1 MARVQPPNDNLQA
14 EWRNLCLYL
23 RDCVQYEVSSRA
35 LRKSQAAYVPLRG
48 TETLL
53 TQGATSISADLPFRP
68 AGRGQILS
76 VQYGWPLLIFQ
87 TPSRSSIVAPLLT
100 VVCEMSAPNG
110 TDPAKLTPITDPDLN
125 VALFSP
131 ELLPP
136 ELQSEIE
143 ELIGEEPDFTS
154 PDFTASILPKVAAL
168 LDVPC
173 GDFGGSLQ
181 TKIPKDVGIHHVA
194 TVTQIDESDA
204 TRDLLAELR
213 DLAARTDWRDTSAA
227 TLLAVMPAPVATKKN
242 QREVVPISPLPLNES
257 QEYALAQIRQDT
269 VTAVTGPPGTG
280 KSQIV
285 VSAIA
290 NSWVADEKVLLA
302 STNNAAVDVAVQRAD
317 SLALGLLVRTGNK
330 ALREQ
335 LPTTI
340 TNILRQASTRT
351 DPPTRNIAAAN
362 LSSTFTFRQTF
373 LTSLSELERA
383 EADLLD
389 LLGRVHDSA
398 LRIWNTPDRHQANF
412 ANTALATAAQRI
424 VRLPLFRGFRLKRL
438 FRRFDASPQSIDIEN
453 VRSWSR
459 LCREFETSGARVNVQ
474 RDSALPNLSETLSS
488 LDSDY
493 IAASA
498 DFLRI
503 IVNDSVATNKSAAG
517 GAGAAGIG
525 GRKNQDAIRYAQSA
539 LKGWACTALSMKR
552 NFDLRPNTFDLAV
565 IDEASQCSLAYILPI
580 AYRARRIAVVG
591 DPNQL
596 PPVITLGSKIAESL
610 ARKNDVTNLLQR
622 NPGIAF
628 VDGSAFH
635 AFETVHGHAQTRLLN
650 EHFRCHPRI
659 ARWFNSVFYGDSL
672 HVLTDV
678 SAMTSHERGL
688 AWVDVSG
695 KAERPHFGRSW
706 VNHGEAEAAAKLVSE
721 LASEG
726 LSIGVVSPFAAQAG
740 LIEKLVEASV
750 DSEALN
756 SANFVVGTAHRLQG
770 DERDA
775 MIFSCCV
782 TPGTLKSTVRWIE
795 DTRNLVNVA
804 VSRARQRLIILGHP
818 AIDAIESPTLSS
830 LRAFAFEN
838 REDQMVPR
846 RVDSHAE
853 AVLLKSM
860 LEYGP
865 PPVAKIE
872 VEGFELDF
880 AIIVGHRRI
889 NIEVDGDHHLDEMG
903 SLRRRDVA
911 RDRVL
916 AAAGWEVLR
925 YPAWRCWSEPDSVAA
940 EIHTYATSAKP

>member
-1 MARVQPPNDNLQA
+1 LQSD
-14 EWRNLCLYL
+14 WRNLCLYL
-23 RDCVQYEVSSRA
+23 RDCVQYEVSGRA
-35 LRKSQAAYVPLRG
+35 LRKSQAAYVLLRG

-53 TQGATSISADLPFRP
+53 TQGSVSISADLPFRP
-68 AGRGQILS
+68 AGRGQTLS

-87 TPSRSSIVAPLLT
+87 ALNRSAIVAPLFT
-100 VVCEMSAPNG
+100 VVCEMSMPNG
-110 TDPAKLTPITDPDLN
+110 ADPAKLTPITDPDLN

-143 ELIGEEPDFTS
+143 DLIGEDPDFKSPGFTS
-154 PDFTASILPKVAAL
+154 KTLPKLAAL
-168 LDVPC
+168 LDVPY
-173 GDFGGSLQ
+173 GDFDGTLQ
-181 TKIPKDVGIHHVA
+181 TKIPKDKGLHHVA

-213 DLAARTDWRDTSAA
+213 DLSARTDWRDTSAA
-227 TLLAVMPAPVATKKN
+227 TLLGLDPAPPAAKKG
-242 QREVVPISPLPLNES
+242 QYEVVPVAPLPLNES
-257 QEYALAQIRQDT
+257 QEEALARIRQSP

-290 NSWVADEKVLLA
+290 NSWVAEEKVLLA
-302 STNNAAVDVAVQRAD
+302 STNNAAVDVAIHRAD

-351 DPPTRNIAAAN
+351 DPQIRNIAAAS
-362 LSSTFTFRQTF
+362 LSSRFTFRQTF
-373 LTSLSELERA
+373 LNSLSELEQA
-383 EADLLD
+383 EANLLD
-389 LLGRVHDSA
+389 LLGRVHESA
-398 LRIWNTPDRHQANF
+398 LRIWNTPSLHQSNF
-412 ANTALATAAQRI
+412 ANANLANAAHRI
-424 VRLPLFRGFRLKRL
+424 VRLPLFRIFRLKRL
-438 FRRFDASPQSIDIEN
+438 FRRFDASPPSIELDH
-453 VRSWSR
+453 VRAWSR
-459 LCREFETSGARVNVQ
+459 LCREFETSSARVNAL
-474 RDSALPNLSETLSS
+474 RDSALPNLSDTLSS
-488 LDSDY
+488 LDTDY
-493 IAASA
+493 VTASV

-503 IVNDSVATNKSAAG
+503 VVNDSVAANKAAAG

-552 NFDLRPNTFDLAV
+552 NFDLRANSFDLAV

-596 PPVITLGSKIAESL
+596 PPVITLGSKIADSL
-610 ARKNDVTNLLQR
+610 ARKNGVTGLLQR
-622 NPGIAF
+622 NPGIEF

-635 AFETVHGHAQTRLLN
+635 AFEAVHGHGQTRLLN

-695 KAERPHFGRSW
+695 KAERPTFGRSW
-706 VNHGEAEAAAKLVSE
+706 VNHTEAEAAVELVREMAAK
-721 LASEG
+721 G
-726 LSIGVVSPFAAQAG
+726 LSVGVVSPFAAQAG
-740 LIEKLVEASV
+740 LIEKLVEGSV
-750 DSEALN
+750 DSETLN

-775 MIFSCCV
+775 VIFSCCV

-804 VSRARQRLIILGHP
+804 VSRARQRLVILGHP

-853 AVLLKSM
+853 AMLLESM
-860 LEYGP
+860 LKYGLN
-865 PPVAKIE
+865 PVAKIE

-880 AIIVGHRRI
+880 AVFVGSRRI
-889 NIEVDGDHHLDEMG
+889 NIEVDGDHHLDHNG

-916 AAAGWEVLR
+916 NAAGWEVLR
-925 YPAWRCWSEPDSVAA
+925 FPAWRCWSEPTSVAA
-940 EIHTYATSAKP
+940 EVHTYATSAKP

>member
-1 MARVQPPNDNLQA
+1 MARIQPPKDGLQL

-48 TETLL
+48 TEALL
-53 TQGATSISADLPFRP
+53 TQNSVSISADLPFRP
-68 AGRGQILS
+68 AGRGQTLA

-87 TPSRSSIVAPLLT
+87 TPNHSSITAHLIT
-100 VVCEMSAPNG
+100 VVCEMSASDG
-110 TDPAKLTPITDPDLN
+110 TEASKLTPITDPDLN

-131 ELLPP
+131 EFLPP
-136 ELQSEIE
+136 ELQTEIN
-143 ELIGEEPDFTS
+143 ELIGEDPDFTS

-173 GDFGGSLQ
+173 GNFGGSLLSSV
-181 TKIPKDVGIHHVA
+181 PKDVGLHHVA

-213 DLAARTDWRDTSAA
+213 DLSTRTDWRETSAA
-227 TLLAVMPAPVATKKN
+227 TLLGLNPVPQAAKKG
-242 QREVVPISPLPLNES
+242 QREVVPVAPLPLNES
-257 QEYALAQIRQDT
+257 QEEALARIRQST

-280 KSQIV
+280 KSQVV

-290 NSWVADEKVLLA
+290 NSWVAEEKVLLA

-351 DPPTRNIAAAN
+351 DPPTRNLAAAS

-373 LTSLSELERA
+373 LNSLSELEQA
-383 EADLLD
+383 EANLLD

-398 LRIWNTPDRHQANF
+398 LRIWNTPDFHQSNF

-424 VRLPLFRGFRLKRL
+424 VRLPLFRGFRLRRL
-438 FRRFDASPQSIDIEN
+438 FRRFDASPQSIELEH
-453 VRSWSR
+453 VRAWSR
-459 LCREFETSGARVNVQ
+459 LCRDFETSSARVNIK
-474 RDSALPNLSETLSS
+474 RDSVLPDLSDTLSS
-488 LDSDY
+488 LNSDY
-493 IAASA
+493 MTASA

-503 IVNDSVATNKSAAG
+503 VVNDSVVANKSAAG
-517 GAGAAGIG
+517 GAGVAGIG

-552 NFDLRPNTFDLAV
+552 NFDLRANSFDLAV

-580 AYRARRIAVVG
+580 AYRTRRIAVVG

-596 PPVITLGSKIAESL
+596 PPVITLGSRIADSL
-610 ARKNDVTNLLQR
+610 ARKNGVTSLLQR

-635 AFETVHGHAQTRLLN
+635 AFEAVHGHDQTQLLN

-678 SAMTSHERGL
+678 SAMTSQERGL

-695 KAERPHFGRSW
+695 KAERPNFGRSW
-706 VNHGEAEAAAKLVSE
+706 VNHTEAESAVELVRE
-721 LASEG
+721 LASDG
-726 LSIGVVSPFAAQAG
+726 LTVGVVSPFAAQAG

-750 DSEALN
+750 DSEAL
-756 SANFVVGTAHRLQG
+756 SSSNFVVGTAHRLQG
-770 DERDA
+770 DERDVV
-775 MIFSCCV
+775 IFSCCV
-782 TPGTLKSTVRWIE
+782 TPGTLTSTVRWIE
-795 DTRNLVNVA
+795 ETRNLVNVA

-830 LRAFAFEN
+830 LRAFVFEN

-853 AVLLKSM
+853 AVLLDS
-860 LEYGP
+860 LLRRGLN
-865 PPVAKIE
+865 PVAKIE

-880 AIIVGHRRI
+880 ALFVGDRRI
-889 NIEVDGDHHLDEMG
+889 DIEVDGDHHLDQSG

-911 RDRVL
+911 RDRVIT
-916 AAAGWEVLR
+916 AAGWEVLR
-925 YPAWRCWSEPDSVAA
+925 FPAWRCWSDPATVVN
-940 EIHTYATSAKP
+940 EIVERSMESQV